1 MAQRARAVAHDVPD
15 GRHVGSVAGDRGR
28 AGGARMPCQDF
39 VEAGP
44 SDHALTIPPRQ
55 PPAPDSPYLIG
66 EPTRTPWSGGRRPDR
81 AISPGGARQLVASLG
96 TPASSLHQPSAG
108 TSACAMIAI
117 SDQMVSGQGIVICRV
132 RAVRLQHGVCNLKP
146 HGAALLAKLC
156 LDLIEFLDLAG
167 KDPTV
172 AAVASACYPIEAS
185 APEPCGSDPWRFATV
200 GTARASVWPACRLSR
215 SGGHR
220 RRSILADRRLVAV
233 DFDPARH
240 AAQPRRR
247 RRGQTAA
254 EHVRPTSDTAH
265 PPGRRAAACDRYR
278 SATPDRRRCGSDHA
292 GVITVFRSALANA
305 IWWARAREGLRSVD
319 AAAIPPL
326 FRRYSIGHW
335 HGFRQ

>member
-185 APEPCGSDPWRFATV
+185 APEPCGSTLGGSPRWEQHALQCGQRAVYLVAAVIGGGPFLRIDVWSQSISIRPGMQHNPV
-200 GTARASVWPACRLSR
+200 GDGADKP
-215 SGGHR
+215 
-220 RRSILADRRLVAV
+220 RRSMCAPRAIQHIHRDAGQRLATGIDQRHRIVGGAV
-233 DFDPARH
+233 R
-240 AAQPRRR
+240 
-247 RRGQTAA
+247 T
-254 EHVRPTSDTAH
+254 T
-265 PPGRRAAACDRYR
+265 RA
-278 SATPDRRRCGSDHA
+278 
-292 GVITVFRSALANA
+292 
-305 IWWARAREGLRSVD
+305 
-319 AAAIPPL
+319 
-326 FRRYSIGHW
+326 
-335 HGFRQ
+335 